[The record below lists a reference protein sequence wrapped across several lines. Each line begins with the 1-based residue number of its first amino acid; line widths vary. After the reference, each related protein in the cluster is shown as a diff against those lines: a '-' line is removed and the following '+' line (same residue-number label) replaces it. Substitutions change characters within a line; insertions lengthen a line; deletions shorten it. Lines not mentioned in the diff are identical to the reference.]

1 MSPDKPTGLRPELG
15 VALPLLVVTC
25 LLAVQAPAHEL
36 VLQLYVLPVVV
47 AGYHFGRSR
56 AILAA
61 LTAVALV
68 SLLELV
74 TPGSVFGLGD
84 LGTGRWLTVGL
95 WGATLLVIA
104 VAVAHLYEAKQRTFD
119 DLQNA
124 YHGVLEI
131 FSKFID
137 TADQYTE
144 AHSVRVSVYATEI
157 ARRYGLD
164 EDSIEDI
171 RVAALL
177 HDVGKLDIGVE
188 VLRKA
193 GELTEEEWRSIRRH
207 PALGA
212 QMVGRAGGMLRAAV
226 PLILYHHE
234 QINGEGYYGLTG
246 DEIPIGARII
256 AVCDAFDAMTT
267 TRSYRVARTAEQ
279 ALHTLQSEAGSHFD
293 PSIVAL
299 FVDAIADETS
309 GLQDLRHRHTHDR
322 EAGAELRAV
331 AAR

>member
-1 MSPDKPTGLRPELG
+1 VSTDQPTRLRPELG
-15 VALPLLVVTC
+15 VALPLLAITLV
-25 LLAVQAPAHEL
+25 LALQAPAHGL
-36 VLQLYVLPVVV
+36 VLQLYVLPVVI
-47 AGYHFGRSR
+47 AGYHFGRVR
-56 AILAA
+56 ATLAA
-61 LTAVALV
+61 LAAVALV
-68 SLLELV
+68 SLVEL
-74 TPGSVFGLGD
+74 TQPGAVFGLGD
-84 LGTGRWLTVGL
+84 LGTGRWLSVGL

-104 VAVAHLYEAKQRTFD
+104 IAVAHLYEAKQRTVD

-144 AHSVRVSVYATEI
+144 AHSARVSAYATEI
-157 ARRYGLD
+157 ARRHGLD
-164 EDSIEDI
+164 EGSVEDV

-177 HDVGKLDIGVE
+177 HDVGKLDIGAE

-193 GELTEEEWRSIRRH
+193 GELTEEEWRAIRRH

-212 QMVGRAGGMLRAAV
+212 QLVGRAGGMLRAAV

-234 QINGEGYYGLTG
+234 RIDGDGYYGLTG

-267 TRSYRVARTAEQ
+267 TRSYRVARSVEQ
-279 ALHTLQSEAGSHFD
+279 AIETLQNEAGSHFD
-293 PSIVAL
+293 AEVVAL
-299 FVDAIADETS
+299 FVDAIGDEAS
-309 GLQDLRHRHTHDR
+309 GLHHLRHASDR
-322 EAGAELRAV
+322 QAAAELRAV